1 LNCQNLRSDPKAGF
15 TLAEVLISLALL
27 GMMLGGI
34 ITAYLAAAQRAEW
47 ASASAAAHRLAVMKM
62 EQLKAAPWDWV
73 YNDGQQHS
81 MTEFRTLDMPRTLA
95 RPLVDNEVR
104 LVSQITPR
112 SNDIAN
118 PLLVFVELV
127 VTVTTNEVSHVR
139 NFVPPPLKTYRAPD

>member
-1 LNCQNLRSDPKAGF
+1 MRNSALKIQSRRRHCAAF

-73 YNDGQQHS
+73 YNGGDGIAVMEIQS
-81 MTEFRTLDMPRTLA
+81 LDMPRTVAQGEGEGEVIVRAFSRTHATNAFILE
-95 RPLVDNEVR
+95 LEVQVDPAE
-104 LVSQITPR
+104 T
-112 SNDIAN
+112 
-118 PLLVFVELV
+118 F
-127 VTVTTNEVSHVR
+127 SHLR
-139 NFVPPPLKTYRAPD
+139 NFTPPPLRTYRASD